1 MESDQNLIKPDRKQY
16 LRELVEMYDQQLNSK
31 GSFLREISHDLIVR
45 WKQECI
51 SELRKIEQVDLEATL
66 LAASSASSFLTTKTN
81 YDSTW
86 MPSAP

>member
-1 MESDQNLIKPDRKQY
+1 MESDQNPISPDRKRY
-16 LRELVEMYDQQLNSK
+16 LRELIEMYDQQLNSK

-51 SELRKIEQVDLEATL
+51 SELRKIQEVDMEATL

-81 YDSTW
+81 YVSTW
-86 MPSAP
+86 TPSAP

>member
-1 MESDQNLIKPDRKQY
+1 MESDQNLIKLDRKQY
-16 LRELVEMYDQQLNSK
+16 LRELVKMYDQQLNSK
-31 GSFLREISHDLIVR
+31 GNFILEITHDLIVR

-81 YDSTW
+81 SESIW

>member
-1 MESDQNLIKPDRKQY
+1 MESDHIPISPDRKQY
-16 LRELVEMYDQQLNSK
+16 LRELIEMYDQQLNSK
-31 GSFLREISHDLIVR
+31 GSFLCEISHDLIVR

-51 SELRKIEQVDLEATL
+51 SELRKIQEVDMEATL

-81 YDSTW
+81 YVSTW